1 MGGAHLGPVEC
12 LLKCTHILQEIWLR
26 EFNVEVNFRY
36 RTTATVR
43 RIVVV
48 ASCVSV
54 EKRFFMVTFFVAES
68 FLHTMK
74 VVNAF

>member
-1 MGGAHLGPVEC
+1 M
-12 LLKCTHILQEIWLR
+12 
-26 EFNVEVNFRY
+26 EVNFRY